1 MRVYYLVLVS
11 PTEEIESAL
20 PHVGPILHAVKQSL
34 EHAPGQRTRPKTIR
48 HDSRMLFLSPK
59 SLGDQL
65 LSLVKL
71 AVARVEVKE
80 EKRLLHGDSAMASS
94 RPARAMRCS
103 KSRLLKASCI
113 RRLVLTETALSH
125 ALSKISLLGSVMSAK
140 PQYELPGLC
149 ASVASD
155 TSAGDV

>member
-71 AVARVEVKE
+71 AVARVEV
-80 EKRLLHGDSAMASS
+80 LHGDSAMASS